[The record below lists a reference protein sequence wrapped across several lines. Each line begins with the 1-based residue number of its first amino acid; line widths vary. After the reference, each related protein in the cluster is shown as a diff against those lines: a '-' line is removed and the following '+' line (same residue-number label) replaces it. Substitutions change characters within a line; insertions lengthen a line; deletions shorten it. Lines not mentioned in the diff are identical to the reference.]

1 MRGRSVRISIVL
13 IYDALYRMGF
23 KADCTGIFY
32 LSYSVYLSVLY
43 PGIRAFSRAW
53 VYPKVG
59 WQYHTHEEN
68 ICRQV
73 DDAIFQAWSR
83 GKREMEEIAGHPLE
97 KCPNDMEIVWYL
109 YQFVV
114 KTYAL

>member
-1 MRGRSVRISIVL
+1 MRISIVL
-13 IYDALYRMGF
+13 IYGALYRMGF
-23 KADCTGIFY
+23 KADCTGFFY
-32 LSYSVYLSVLY
+32 LSYSVYLCLLY
-43 PGIRAFSRAW
+43 SGIRVFSREW
-53 VYPKVG
+53 LYPKVG
-59 WQYHTHEEN
+59 WHYRTHTEN

-83 GKREMEEIAGHPLE
+83 GKREMEKIAGCPLE
-97 KCPNDMEIVWYL
+97 KCPNDMEIVGYL